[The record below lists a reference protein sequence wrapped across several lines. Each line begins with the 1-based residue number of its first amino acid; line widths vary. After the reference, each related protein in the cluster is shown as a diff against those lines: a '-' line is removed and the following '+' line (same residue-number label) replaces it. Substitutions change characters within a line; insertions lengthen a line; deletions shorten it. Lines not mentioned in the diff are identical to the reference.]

1 MIGIL
6 ELLAKL
12 VIDTSFSWIRMLIAL
27 FLSII
32 ASIAIGILA
41 ARSRLAGRIIIPVLD
56 VFQTL
61 PILAFFPF
69 VIYVVVATLPGYIG
83 INAAVIFLIVTSM
96 IWNIAFGVYES
107 IVTLPAEFIEVAR
120 IYGISRIA
128 RLKKIFIPACMP
140 RVAEQSVLSWAIGLF
155 YLVTSEIFST
165 GNANYAVKY
174 GIGVEITKLA
184 FSGNLLYYAI
194 GISVFIGFVVATRFL
209 LFVPFEHYST
219 RYTEEKKKARRWTIS
234 FQNLKQ
240 ASHEKGYHLHTPR
253 LHLFSQHA
261 YKEHPAKKVY
271 AKKSRP
277 LLMTYAYIFAA
288 AALAAVIAFLVYNYK
303 FLIGYES
310 QTALAL
316 GASLVRVW
324 VAFAAILAVAIPIS
338 VYLVF
343 MAKRTSRYILLF
355 QVIASVPATI
365 LLPIIALSLSGYPG
379 HGEITAFLIFFL
391 SGIWYVI
398 FGIISNSKAISASV
412 LEVKKVFGINGSLA
426 WRKLYIGAIMP
437 GLITGAVTAIAG
449 EWNASIVAEYFTT
462 SGISGSNVVS
472 SVGIGIGKLLDL
484 SLANGNIILLITAL
498 VNLTAMILIINTFV
512 WKRFYRRVEKT
523 SV

>member
-1 MIGIL
+1 MVGIAG
-6 ELLAKL
+6 LLAQL
-12 VIDTSFSWIRMLIAL
+12 IIDTSFSWIRMLVAL

-41 ARSRLAGRIIIPVLD
+41 ARSRFAGRIIIPVLD

-69 VIYVVVATLPGYIG
+69 VIYIVVATLPGYIG

-107 IVTLPAEFIEVAR
+107 ITTLPAEFIEAAR
-120 IYGISRIA
+120 IYGMSRLA
-128 RLKKIFIPACMP
+128 RLRKIFIPACMP

-184 FSGNLLYYAI
+184 FSGNLLYYLI
-194 GISVFIGFVVATRFL
+194 GILVFIGFVVATRFL

-219 RYTEEKKKARRWTIS
+219 RYTEGKKKARRWTIS
-234 FQNLKQ
+234 LQLAKQ
-240 ASHEKGYHLHTPR
+240 ASHEKTYHVHAAKLHMFT
-253 LHLFSQHA
+253 QHA
-261 YKEHPAKKVY
+261 YRERPAKRVQPTS
-271 AKKSRP
+271 KKRMSRF
-277 LLMTYAYIFAA
+277 YAYMY
-288 AALAAVIAFLVYNYK
+288 AAVALIIIIALLVYNYR
-303 FLIGYES
+303 FLVGYES
-310 QTALAL
+310 ETAVALAV
-316 GASLVRVW
+316 SFVRVW
-324 VAFAAILAVAIPIS
+324 GAFAAILIVAVPVS

-355 QVIASVPATI
+355 QVIASIPATI

-391 SGIWYVI
+391 SGLWYVI
-398 FGIISNSKAISASV
+398 FGIISNSKTISASI
-412 LEVKKVFGINGSLA
+412 LDVKKVFGVKGTLA

-462 SGISGSNVVS
+462 TGISGSNVVS

-484 SLANGNIILLITAL
+484 SLANGNIVLLITAL
-498 VNLTAMILIINTFV
+498 INLTAMILIINTFV
-512 WKRFYRRVEKT
+512 WKRLYRKVERT